1 MKLMTQEEYIEYLK
15 KKAKA
20 LEMDYIEMLE
30 RRAYLKY
37 QVQHIKDVMFK
48 EDHLA

>member
-1 MKLMTQEEYIEYLK
+1 MEKIMTQEEYIDYLK

-20 LEMDYIEMLE
+20 LDMDYIEMLE

-37 QVQHIKDVMFK
+37 QAKWLHWNKY
-48 EDHLA
+48 